1 MLVHNIKLQHEEGAR
16 NNEDVPSAG
25 SLSLCNRLLIVSDLL
40 SGRWSSF
47 YAGWQLGGRETDRP
61 GYRERAGRGGGPGS
75 HSKGTATQTKLH

>member
-1 MLVHNIKLQHEEGAR
+1 MRMCHQLAVE
-16 NNEDVPSAG
+16 